1 MNRVL
6 LPTATRAA
14 RRSATSRLLSGE
26 SVGPQSGRRGPTR
39 KFEGNNLMCG
49 IVGYVGREHRAVDV
63 LVDGLRRLEYRG
75 YDSAGVATLEDSQ
88 IQVRRAKG
96 KLINLEAVL
105 RDKPLQGHIGV
116 GHTRWAT
123 HGKPSERNAHPHRAG
138 SVVIVHN
145 GIIENYRA
153 LRSELEEAGSEIASD
168 TDTELIAHLIDR
180 EIRQGQDLMSAV
192 RGACAQLTGS
202 YAFCAMS
209 DTDPAHL
216 VAAKNGGSPI
226 IVGQGEKQAF
236 LGSDIPAIL
245 PYTRE
250 IITLWDGDYALLSA
264 EGIQL
269 FDDEGQPVERDFM
282 TIQWDPVSAER
293 GGYDHFMQK
302 EIFEQPR
309 AITDTIG
316 TRVNEATMEVDLD
329 GIEFG
334 SAEIDALRSISLVAC
349 GTASYACHVGKYMIE
364 QLAGIPCE
372 VDLASEFRY
381 RSPILGPDCLVVP
394 VSQSGETADTLAALR
409 EGRAQGARV
418 LSICNVRESTI
429 ARESDDV
436 LYTHAGPEIGV
447 ASTKAFVTQVV
458 ALYLVAVKL
467 AHARG
472 RLEGEALASRLHDLM
487 RLPRLVEETLALDE
501 KIAAVARRYFKADD
515 FLFLGRGIMF
525 PIALEGALKLKEI
538 SYIHAEGYAAGEMK
552 HGPIALIDENMP
564 VVVIANDGPLFD
576 KLLSNL
582 EQVRARD
589 GRVIALA
596 TEGNVELAGK
606 ANEVLPIPDLGD
618 FLTSIL
624 AVVPLQ
630 LLAYHVAALRGTD
643 VDQPRNLAKSVTV
656 E

>member
-1 MNRVL
+1 MDVL
-6 LPTATRAA
+6 L
-14 RRSATSRLLSGE
+14 
-26 SVGPQSGRRGPTR
+26 
-39 KFEGNNLMCG
+39 
-49 IVGYVGREHRAVDV
+49 
-63 LVDGLRRLEYRG
+63 DGLKRLEYRG
-75 YDSAGVATLEDSQ
+75 YDSAGVAILEGDTVE
-88 IQVRRAKG
+88 VRRAKG
-96 KLINLEAVL
+96 KLINLEGML
-105 RDKPLQGHIGV
+105 REKPLQGHVGI

-145 GIIENYRA
+145 GIIENYRE
-153 LRSELEEAGSEIASD
+153 LREELEAAGAAIRSD

-180 EIRQGQDLMSAV
+180 GVQAGRDLLTAV
-192 RGACAQLTGS
+192 REACARLEGS
-202 YAFCAMS
+202 FAFGALS
-209 DTDPAHL
+209 ERDPSFL

-226 IVGQGEKQAF
+226 IVGRGHEQAF

-250 IITLWDGDYALLSA
+250 MISLHDGDFALLSEDGVRVVDS
-264 EGIQL
+264 EGRPL
-269 FDDEGQPVERDFM
+269 DRDLM
-282 TIQWDPVSAER
+282 TVQWDPVSAER

-316 TRVNEATMEVDLD
+316 TRVNEAELDVDLD
-329 GIEFG
+329 GIEF
-334 SAEIDALRSISLVAC
+334 SPAEVERLRSISLVAC
-349 GTASYACHVGKYMIE
+349 GTASYACMVGKYMIE

-381 RSPILGPDCLVVP
+381 RRPILGPDCLVLP

-409 EGRAQGARV
+409 EGKEQGSRV
-418 LSICNVRESTI
+418 LSVCNVRESTI

-436 LYTHAGPEIGV
+436 LYTQAGPEIGV

-458 ALYLVAVKL
+458 ALFLVGLKL
-467 AHARG
+467 ALVRG
-472 RLEGEALASRLHDLM
+472 RLSRDEIRAHLHDLM
-487 RLPRLVEETLALDE
+487 RLPRLVERTLKLDPAIA
-501 KIAAVARRYFKADD
+501 KIARKYFKAED

-525 PIALEGALKLKEI
+525 PIAMEGALKLKEI

-552 HGPIALIDENMP
+552 HGPIALIDEKMP
-564 VVVIANDGPLFD
+564 VVVIANEGPLHD
-576 KLLSNL
+576 KLISNL

-589 GRVIALA
+589 GQVIAIA
-596 TEGNVELAGK
+596 TEGNEQIASK
-606 ANEVLPIPDLGD
+606 ADDVIHILHLGD
-618 FLTSIL
+618 FLTAIL
-624 AVVPLQ
+624 AVIPLQ
-630 LLAYHVAALRGTD
+630 LLAYHVATLKGTD

>member
-1 MNRVL
+1 
-6 LPTATRAA
+6 
-14 RRSATSRLLSGE
+14 
-26 SVGPQSGRRGPTR
+26 
-39 KFEGNNLMCG
+39 MCG
-49 IVGYVGREHRAVDV
+49 IVGYVGSEHRAVDV

-75 YDSAGVATLEDSQ
+75 YDSAGVATLERGE
-88 IQVRRAKG
+88 IEVRRAKG
-96 KLINLEAVL
+96 KLVNLEAVL
-105 RDKPLQGHIGV
+105 RDNPLEGRIGL

-153 LRSELEEAGSEIASD
+153 LREELELAGAEIASD

-180 EIRQGQDLMSAV
+180 EIQGGSDLLTAV
-192 RGACAQLTGS
+192 RMACGRLVGS
-202 YAFCAMS
+202 YAFGAMS
-209 DTDPAHL
+209 DTDPENL

-226 IVGQGEKQAF
+226 IVGQGDKQAF

-250 IITLWDGDYALLSA
+250 MVSLYDGDFALLSEA
-264 EGIQL
+264 GIQVV
-269 FDDEGQPVERDFM
+269 DVEGRPIDRDFIS
-282 TIQWDPVSAER
+282 IQWDPVSAER

-316 TRVNEATMEVDLD
+316 TRVNEAASSLELD
-329 GIEFG
+329 GIEF
-334 SAEIDALRSISLVAC
+334 SPEDVEKLRSVSLIAC
-349 GTASYACHVGKYMIE
+349 GTSYYACLVGKYMIE
-364 QLAGIPCE
+364 QMAGLPCD

-381 RSPILGPDCLVVP
+381 RGPILGSDVLAIP

-409 EGRAQGARV
+409 EARSQGARV

-429 ARESDDV
+429 PRESHDV

-458 ALYLVAVKL
+458 AFYLIALKLGVA
-467 AHARG
+467 AG
-472 RLEGEALASRLHDLM
+472 RIQGEVLDQRLSDLM
-487 RLPRLVEETLALDE
+487 RLPRLVEKTLLLDE
-501 KIAAVARRYFKADD
+501 KISRIARAYFKAED

-564 VVVIANDGPLFD
+564 VVVIANRSPLLE
-576 KLLSNL
+576 KLVSNL

-589 GRVIALA
+589 GRVIVVA
-596 TEGNVELAGK
+596 TEGDEEIAEK
-606 ANEVLPIPDLGD
+606 ANEVIYIPDLGD
-618 FLTSIL
+618 FLTPIL

-630 LLAYHVAALRGTD
+630 LLAYHVATLRGTD